1 MAELTLEIITPSQT
15 AYSGT
20 VKSVTLPGTVGS
32 FQVLINHAPLISTLE
47 VGLIIVQVDNVNK
60 LYFSTAGG
68 TVEVLNNKVLVLADS
83 VENVDHIDIERAK
96 SALERAKERL
106 GHKGSKEIDIARA
119 ELALAR
125 AINRI
130 SLAEKYAVRV

>member
-1 MAELTLEIITPSQT
+1 MAELTIEIITPSQT
-15 AYSGT
+15 AYSGV

-32 FQVLINHAPLISTLE
+32 FQVLVNHAPLISTLE
-47 VGLIIVQVDNVNK
+47 IGLIIVQVDNANK
-60 LYFSTAGG
+60 LYFSTSGG
-68 TVEVLNNKVLVLADS
+68 TAEILDNKVLVLADS
-83 VENVDHIDIERAK
+83 VENVDSIDIERAK

-106 GHKGSKEIDIARA
+106 GRKDSKEIDVARA

-130 SLAEKYAVRV
+130 SLAEKYALRV

>member
-1 MAELTLEIITPSQT
+1 MAELNLEIISPSK
-15 AYSGT
+15 AVYSGT
-20 VKSVTLPGTVGS
+20 VKSATLPGTKGS
-32 FQVLINHAPLISTLE
+32 FQVLVNHAPLISTLD
-47 VGLIIVQVDNVNK
+47 VGLIVVQVDNINK

-68 TVEVLNNKVLVLADS
+68 TVEVLNNKILVLADS
-83 VENVDHIDIERAK
+83 VENVDNIDIQRAE

-119 ELALAR
+119 ELAMAR

-130 SLAEKYAVRV
+130 SLAGKYAVKA